1 MAKKSGLGK
10 GLGAILSDKYDS
22 QALDIVPN
30 SDDSQIVELKI
41 VDVEPNKDQPRKEFD
56 KEKLDELADSISKHG
71 VIQPIIVTKQ
81 GSIYQIV
88 AGERRWRASKQA
100 GLKKIPAIIR
110 NYDEIKIMEVALIE
124 NLQRE
129 NLNPVE
135 EALGYKSLMETFSL
149 TQDKIS
155 ERVGKSRSAIANSLR
170 LLNLPDKVLSM
181 LEKGEIS
188 TGHAKVILSVSN
200 KNEQIQIAE
209 IIFEKKMSVRETEN
223 YIKNKSKTKKSGTS
237 VSSEVK
243 MAIKEMENA
252 FSKYLGTKVKIKESN
267 GKGKIEIA
275 YYSHDEFERLMELLK
290 ISLKHKEK
298 LR

>member
-22 QALDIVPN
+22 QALDSVSNI
-30 SDDSQIVELKI
+30 DDSQIVELKI

-209 IIFEKKMSVRETEN
+209 LIFEKKMSVRETEN
-223 YIKNKSKTKKSGTS
+223 YIKNKSKTKKSGTP

-252 FSKYLGTKVKIKESN
+252 FSKYLGTKVKIKDSN

-290 ISLKHKEK
+290 NG
-298 LR
+298 

>member
-22 QALDIVPN
+22 QAIELAEN
-30 SDDSQIVELKI
+30 SQIVELRI

-71 VIQPIIVTKQ
+71 VIQPIIVAKKDD
-81 GSIYQIV
+81 IYQIV

-129 NLNPVE
+129 DLNPVE
-135 EALGYKSLMETFSL
+135 EALGYKFLIEKFSL

-155 ERVGKSRSAIANSLR
+155 ERVGKSRSSIANSLR
-170 LLNLPDKVLSM
+170 LLNLSQVVLDM

-188 TGHAKVILSVSN
+188 VGHAKVILSITN
-200 KNEQIQIAE
+200 KNEQNLVAKMVA
-209 IIFEKKMSVRETEN
+209 EKKLSVRETEAL
-223 YIKNKSKTKKSGTS
+223 IKNRGKSKKPVSK

-243 MAIKEMENA
+243 LAIKDMENN
-252 FSKYLGTKVKIKESN
+252 FSKYLGTKVKIKDTN
-267 GKGKIEIA
+267 GKGKIEIS
-275 YYSHDEFERLMELLK
+275 YFSHDEFERISDLLK
-290 ISLKHKEK
+290 NV
-298 LR
+298 

>member
-22 QALDIVPN
+22 QALDSIPN

-81 GSIYQIV
+81 GSMYQIV

-135 EALGYKSLMETFSL
+135 EALGYKSLMETFNL

-170 LLNLPDKVLSM
+170 LLNLPEKVLSM
-181 LEKGEIS
+181 LEKGDIS
-188 TGHAKVILSVSN
+188 TGHAKVILSVNN

-209 IIFEKKMSVRETEN
+209 QVVERKMSVRETEN
-223 YIKNKSKTKKSGTS
+223 YIKSKSKNKKTPTS
-237 VSSEVK
+237 QSSEVK

-252 FSKYLGTKVKIKESN
+252 FSKYLGTKVKIKEN
-267 GKGKIEIA
+267 GGKGKIEIS
-275 YYSHDEFERLMELLK
+275 YFSHDEFERLTELLK
-290 ISLKHKEK
+290 NG
-298 LR
+298 

>member
-10 GLGAILSDKYDS
+10 GLSAILSDKYDS
-22 QALDIVPN
+22 QALESLEY
-30 SDDSQIVELKI
+30 SDSSQVIELKI

-71 VIQPIIVTKQ
+71 VIQPIIVTKKDKT
-81 GSIYQIV
+81 YQIV

-110 NYDEIKIMEVALIE
+110 DYDELKVMEVALIE

-129 NLNPVE
+129 DLNPVE
-135 EALGYKSLMETFSL
+135 EALGYKSLMESFSL

-155 ERVGKSRSAIANSLR
+155 ERVGKSRSAVANSLR
-170 LLNLPDKVLSM
+170 LLNLPEKVLKM

-188 TGHAKVILSVSN
+188 IGHAKVILSVTN

-209 IIFEKKMSVRETEN
+209 YVVEKQLTVRETEN
-223 YIKNKSKTKKSGTS
+223 YIKNNSKTKRP
-237 VSSEVK
+237 VSKMSNEVK
-243 MAIKEMENA
+243 MAIKDMENS
-252 FSKYLGTKVKIKESN
+252 FSKFFGTKVKIKENN
-267 GKGKIEIA
+267 GKGKIEIS
-275 YYSHDEFERLMELLK
+275 YYSHDEFERILEILK
-290 ISLKHKEK
+290 NN
-298 LR
+298 

>member
-22 QALDIVPN
+22 QALEFTDN
-30 SDDSQIVELKI
+30 SQIIELRI
-41 VDVEPNKDQPRKEFD
+41 VDVEPNKEQPRKDFD

-71 VIQPIIVTKQ
+71 VIQPIIVTKKDD
-81 GSIYQIV
+81 IYQIV

-110 NYDEIKIMEVALIE
+110 NYDETKVMEVALIE

-129 NLNPVE
+129 DLNPVE
-135 EALGYKSLMETFSL
+135 EALGYKNLMENFSL

-170 LLNLPDKVLSM
+170 LLNLPEKVLKM

-200 KNEQIQIAE
+200 KNEQVQIAQLV
-209 IIFEKKMSVRETEN
+209 FEKQMSVRETESL
-223 YIKNKSKTKKSGTS
+223 IKNKSKTKKAAPK
-237 VSSEVK
+237 VSSEIK
-243 MAIKEMENA
+243 MAVKEMENS
-252 FSKYLGTKVKIKESN
+252 FSKYFGTKVKIKENN

-275 YYSHDEFERLMELLK
+275 YYSYDEFERIAEILK
-290 ISLKHKEK
+290 K
-298 LR
+298 

>member
-22 QALDIVPN
+22 QALDSIPN

-200 KNEQIQIAE
+200 KNEQIQVAE
-209 IIFEKKMSVRETEN
+209 LIFERKMSVRETEN
-223 YIKNKSKTKKSGTS
+223 YIKNKSKTKKSGTP

-252 FSKYLGTKVKIKESN
+252 FSKYLGTKVKIKDSN

-275 YYSHDEFERLMELLK
+275 YYSHDEFERLMDLLK
-290 ISLKHKEK
+290 NG
-298 LR
+298 

>member
-41 VDVEPNKDQPRKEFD
+41 VDVETNKDQPRKEFD

-188 TGHAKVILSVSN
+188 TGHAKVILSISN
-200 KNEQIQIAE
+200 KNEQIQVAE
-209 IIFEKKMSVRETEN
+209 LIFERKMSVRETEN

-252 FSKYLGTKVKIKESN
+252 FSKYLGTKVKIKDSN

-290 ISLKHKEK
+290 NG
-298 LR
+298 

>member
-209 IIFEKKMSVRETEN
+209 LIFEKKMSVRETEN
-223 YIKNKSKTKKSGTS
+223 YIKNKSKTKKSGPA

-252 FSKYLGTKVKIKESN
+252 FSKYLGTKVKIKDSN

-290 ISLKHKEK
+290 NG
-298 LR
+298 

>member
-22 QALDIVPN
+22 QALDSIPN

-188 TGHAKVILSVSN
+188 TGHAKVILSISN
-200 KNEQIQIAE
+200 KNEQIQVAE
-209 IIFEKKMSVRETEN
+209 LIFERKMSVRVF
-223 YIKNKSKTKKSGTS
+223 Y
-237 VSSEVK
+237 
-243 MAIKEMENA
+243 
-252 FSKYLGTKVKIKESN
+252 
-267 GKGKIEIA
+267 
-275 YYSHDEFERLMELLK
+275 
-290 ISLKHKEK
+290 
-298 LR
+298 

>member
-200 KNEQIQIAE
+200 KNEQIQVAE
-209 IIFEKKMSVRETEN
+209 LIFERKMSVRETEN

-252 FSKYLGTKVKIKESN
+252 FSKYLGTKVKIKDSN

-290 ISLKHKEK
+290 NG
-298 LR
+298 

>member
-22 QALDIVPN
+22 QALDSISN

-81 GSIYQIV
+81 GSVYQIV

-209 IIFEKKMSVRETEN
+209 LIFEKKMSVRETEN

-252 FSKYLGTKVKIKESN
+252 FSKYLGTKVKIKDSN

-275 YYSHDEFERLMELLK
+275 YYSHDEFERLMDLLK
-290 ISLKHKEK
+290 NG
-298 LR
+298 

>member
-22 QALDIVPN
+22 QAIELADN
-30 SDDSQIVELKI
+30 SQVVELRI

-71 VIQPIIVTKQ
+71 VIQPIIVAKKDD
-81 GSIYQIV
+81 IYQIV

-129 NLNPVE
+129 DLNPVE
-135 EALGYKSLMETFSL
+135 EALGYKFLMEKFSL

-155 ERVGKSRSAIANSLR
+155 DRVGKSRSAVANSLR
-170 LLNLPDKVLSM
+170 LLNLSETVLDM

-188 TGHAKVILSVSN
+188 VGHAKVILSITN
-200 KNEQIQIAE
+200 KNEQIQVAE
-209 IIFEKKMSVRETEN
+209 LIVEKKLSVRETETLV
-223 YIKNKSKTKKSGTS
+223 KNKGKTKKSAPKI
-237 VSSEVK
+237 SSEVK
-243 MAIKEMENA
+243 LAIKDMENS
-252 FSKYLGTKVKIKESN
+252 FSKSLGTKVKIKESN

-275 YYSHDEFERLMELLK
+275 YYSHDEFERIAELLK
-290 ISLKHKEK
+290 NG
-298 LR
+298 

>member
-10 GLGAILSDKYDS
+10 GLGAILTDKYDS
-22 QALDIVPN
+22 QALEYSDN
-30 SDDSQIVELKI
+30 SSVIELKI

-71 VIQPIIVTKQ
+71 VIQPIIVTKK
-81 GSIYQIV
+81 GETYQIV

-110 NYDEIKIMEVALIE
+110 DYDEIKVMEVALIE

-129 NLNPVE
+129 DLNPVE
-135 EALGYKSLMETFSL
+135 EALGYKSLMDNFSL

-155 ERVGKSRSAIANSLR
+155 ERVGKSRSAVANSLR
-170 LLNLPDKVLSM
+170 LLNLPEKVLKM
-181 LEKGEIS
+181 LEKGKIS

-209 IIFEKKMSVRETEN
+209 IVAEKQMTVRETESF
-223 YIKNKSKTKKSGTS
+223 IKNKSKTKKTS
-237 VSSEVK
+237 TKMSAEVK
-243 MAIKEMENA
+243 MAIKEMENS
-252 FSKYLGTKVKIKESN
+252 FSKYFGTKVKIKETN

-275 YYSHDEFERLMELLK
+275 YYSHEEFERIMEILK
-290 ISLKHKEK
+290 N
-298 LR
+298 